1 MKTKLIAMFLTL
13 ASVLPAWAAPALIG
27 HRGSLWGVENSR
39 EAFIAGAEMG
49 YLYLETDVKVA
60 GDGTFIL
67 IHDDTTDRLGG
78 NLDITKA
85 TIDELK
91 AETYTQT
98 RSGETYTGK
107 ICTLEEY
114 LQICKDYNV
123 YPFIE
128 LKWATGIN
136 TNDCSNL
143 SRMVDKVIEY
153 GFGETAIINTSMK
166 KCLEYIRERYPDFK
180 LMFLCNSNWESNF
193 DWCVEQNIGAYIQTG
208 CFDKNTVTRFHE
220 KDLKVGVWTLNTDAL
235 YKVYGNYGCDFIA
248 VDYLDTVDLPEL
260 DPFSGLVPNVVDYPA
275 YRGTVQESYTFEDA
289 FVADVA
295 FANVR
300 RAVTGGSLLYVLDD
314 VGVRAFDM
322 KTCEKRADM
331 NLTGIAN
338 VADLSVAADGTLM
351 ALADGSLYAWADLT
365 AAPQLQMTLPDADNV
380 SFCVSGSGDDLRVYY
395 TTATGISGIALK
407 KGSLPVR
414 NLVEL
419 PENALLTVSPFSR
432 DHVVVDTRATLPV
445 EYAFNWETDGEAM
458 KQFMATPAGNLWEG
472 MAGFTPFR
480 YGSNLYLFA
489 TGSESGPFGL
499 YNVTSGL
506 QSVEAVPDGIDGFE
520 NALTGYAGGF
530 AWVEKGYIYLMAV
543 AEGQGLLRCVFKG
556 EEPKGNTGE
565 VDFRFEKVWSFTDR
579 EGNAPEHIDGTN
591 AQQGGAYKG
600 YFYINDCSDKLI
612 YVYGKDGLVGT
623 LPGGAGWGTACDD
636 AGNIIV
642 RNDKQTALEHSV
654 LIYPSG
660 TMPGSGVEPLE
671 VSFETLDIG
680 QTNFISASGD
690 VLGEGGYVYMFPNG
704 QTVVN
709 IIEFRNGEFVQT
721 HRSGGLSIQS
731 STAGYVVPIKNNK
744 EHWLYMVR
752 NNGIYEYNGAD
763 EGVVLSGSSTRPPAR
778 NSTCGAEYF
787 TLSSHNILVYN
798 SGTNYTGGF
807 TVKDQTDN
815 KYIET
820 VNPIGDKGYTAGG
833 NYSVSNWIFA
843 EKIDAGSYY
852 LYQYCPANGIAVYR
866 LWDANYVPESSVGE
880 VAVAAGQRVYPNP
893 AADKV
898 NLAVPSS
905 KVTVYTLAGV
915 PVLQLTGERISS
927 VQVGELSPGM
937 YLMTTDSGA
946 VRFLKK

>member
-289 FVADVA
+289 SVADVA

-314 VGVRAFDM
+314 AGVRAFDM
-322 KTCEKRADM
+322 KTGEKRADM

-351 ALADGSLYAWADLT
+351 ALAEGSLYAWADLT

-432 DHVVVDTRATLPV
+432 DHVVVDTRAALPV
-445 EYAFNWETDGEAM
+445 EYAFNWAADGEAM
-458 KQFMATPAGNLWEG
+458 KQFLSMPAGKLWEG

-489 TGSESGPFGL
+489 AGSESGPFGL

-556 EEPKGNTGE
+556 EEPEGNTGE
-565 VDFRFEKVWSFTDR
+565 VDFRLEKVWSFTDR

-642 RNDKQTALEHSV
+642 RNDKQTALEHSL

-709 IIEFRNGEFVQT
+709 IIEFQNGEFVQT

-905 KVTVYTLAGV
+905 TVTVYTLAGV

-937 YLMTTDSGA
+937 YLMTTDSGT

>member
-289 FVADVA
+289 SVADVA

-314 VGVRAFDM
+314 AGVRAFDM
-322 KTCEKRADM
+322 KTGEKRADM

-351 ALADGSLYAWADLT
+351 ALAEGSLYAWANLT
-365 AAPQLQMTLPDADNV
+365 AAPQLQMTLPEADNV

-458 KQFMATPAGNLWEG
+458 KQFMATPAGNFWEG

-543 AEGQGLLRCVFKG
+543 AEGQGMLRCVFKG
-556 EEPKGNTGE
+556 EEPEGNTGE

-721 HRSGGLSIQS
+721 HRSGELSIQS

-763 EGVVLSGSSTRPPAR
+763 EGVVLSGSSTRPPSR

-807 TVKDQTDN
+807 TVKDLTDN

-880 VAVAAGQRVYPNP
+880 VGVAAGQRVYPNP

-905 KVTVYTLAGV
+905 TVTVYTLAGV

-937 YLMTTDSGA
+937 YLMTTDSGT

>member
-314 VGVRAFDM
+314 AGVRAFDM

-414 NLVEL
+414 NLVSL

-556 EEPKGNTGE
+556 EEPEGNTGE

-642 RNDKQTALEHSV
+642 RNDKQTALEHSL

-833 NYSVSNWIFA
+833 SYSVSNWIFA

-937 YLMTTDSGA
+937 YLMTTDSGT

>member
-289 FVADVA
+289 SVADVA

-314 VGVRAFDM
+314 AGVRAFDM
-322 KTCEKRADM
+322 KTGEKRADM

-351 ALADGSLYAWADLT
+351 ALAEGSLYAWANLT

-414 NLVEL
+414 NLVSL
-419 PENALLTVSPFSR
+419 PENAILTISPYSR
-432 DHVVVDTRATLPV
+432 DHVVVDTRAALPV
-445 EYAFNWETDGEAM
+445 EYAFNWEADGEAM
-458 KQFMATPAGNLWEG
+458 KQFMAMPAGNLWEG

-556 EEPKGNTGE
+556 EEPEGNTGE

-763 EGVVLSGSSTRPPAR
+763 EGVVLSGSSTRPPSR

-893 AADKV
+893 VADKV

-905 KVTVYTLAGV
+905 TVTVYTLAGV

-927 VQVGELSPGM
+927 VQIGELSPGM
-937 YLMTTDSGA
+937 YLMTTDSGT

>member
-289 FVADVA
+289 SVADVA

-314 VGVRAFDM
+314 AGVRAFDM
-322 KTCEKRADM
+322 KTGEKRADM

-351 ALADGSLYAWADLT
+351 ALAGGSLYAWADLT
-365 AAPQLQMTLPDADNV
+365 ATPQLQMTLPEADNV

-395 TTATGISGIALK
+395 TTATGISSIALK

-414 NLVEL
+414 NLVSL

-432 DHVVVDTRATLPV
+432 DHVVVDTRAALPV

-458 KQFMATPAGNLWEG
+458 KQFMSMPAGKLWEG

-556 EEPKGNTGE
+556 EEPEGNTGE

-709 IIEFRNGEFVQT
+709 IIEFQNGEFVQT

-763 EGVVLSGSSTRPPAR
+763 EGVVLSGSSTRPPSR

-880 VAVAAGQRVYPNP
+880 VAVAAGQHVYPNP

-905 KVTVYTLAGV
+905 TVTVYTLAGV

-937 YLMTTDSGA
+937 YLMTTDSGT

>member
-13 ASVLPAWAAPALIG
+13 ASVLPAWAAPVLIG

-166 KCLEYIRERYPDFK
+166 KCLEYIRERYPNFK

-289 FVADVA
+289 SVADVA

-300 RAVTGGSLLYVLDD
+300 RAVTGGSLLYVLDNA
-314 VGVRAFDM
+314 GVRAFDM
-322 KTCEKRADM
+322 KTGEKRADM

-351 ALADGSLYAWADLT
+351 ALAEGSLYAWADLT
-365 AAPQLQMTLPDADNV
+365 AAPQLQMTLPEADNV

-414 NLVEL
+414 NLVSL
-419 PENALLTVSPFSR
+419 PENAILTISPYSR
-432 DHVVVDTRATLPV
+432 DHVVVDTRAALPV
-445 EYAFNWETDGEAM
+445 EYAFNWEADGEAM
-458 KQFMATPAGNLWEG
+458 KQFMSMPAGKLWVG

-556 EEPKGNTGE
+556 EEPEGNTGE

-820 VNPIGDKGYTAGG
+820 VNPIGDKDYTAGG

-905 KVTVYTLAGV
+905 TVTVYTLAGV

-937 YLMTTDSGA
+937 YLMTTDSGT

>member
-166 KCLEYIRERYPDFK
+166 KCLEYIRERYPNFK

-289 FVADVA
+289 SVADVA

-314 VGVRAFDM
+314 AGVRAFDM
-322 KTCEKRADM
+322 KTGEKRADM

-351 ALADGSLYAWADLT
+351 ALAEGSLYAWADLT
-365 AAPQLQMTLPDADNV
+365 AAPQLQMTLPEADNV

-414 NLVEL
+414 NFVEL

-432 DHVVVDTRATLPV
+432 DHVVVDTRAALPV
-445 EYAFNWETDGEAM
+445 EYAFNWEADGEAM
-458 KQFMATPAGNLWEG
+458 KQFMAMPAGNLWEG

-489 TGSESGPFGL
+489 AGSESGPFGL

-556 EEPKGNTGE
+556 EEPEGNTGE

-709 IIEFRNGEFVQT
+709 IIEFKNGEFVQA
-721 HRSGGLSIQS
+721 HRSGELSIQS

-880 VAVAAGQRVYPNP
+880 VGVAAGQRVYPNP

-905 KVTVYTLAGV
+905 TVTVYTLAGV

-946 VRFLKK
+946 IRFLKK

>member
-314 VGVRAFDM
+314 AGVRAFDM
-322 KTCEKRADM
+322 KTGEKRADM

-351 ALADGSLYAWADLT
+351 ALAEGSLYAWANLT
-365 AAPQLQMTLPDADNV
+365 AAPQLQMTLPEADNV

-414 NLVEL
+414 NFVEL

-432 DHVVVDTRATLPV
+432 DHVVVDTRAALPV

-489 TGSESGPFGL
+489 AGSESGPFGF

-543 AEGQGLLRCVFKG
+543 AEGQGMLRCVFKG
-556 EEPKGNTGE
+556 EEPEGNTGE

-763 EGVVLSGSSTRPPAR
+763 EGVVLSGSSTRPPSR

-807 TVKDQTDN
+807 TVKDLTDN

-937 YLMTTDSGA
+937 YLMTTDSGT

>member
-208 CFDKNTVTRFHE
+208 CFDKKTVTRFHE

-260 DPFSGLVPNVVDYPA
+260 DPFSGLVPNVVDYPT

-289 FVADVA
+289 SVADVA

-314 VGVRAFDM
+314 AGVRAFDM
-322 KTCEKRADM
+322 KTGEKRADM

-351 ALADGSLYAWADLT
+351 ALAEGSLYAWADLT

-414 NLVEL
+414 NLVSL
-419 PENALLTVSPFSR
+419 PENAILTISPYSR
-432 DHVVVDTRATLPV
+432 DHVVVDTRAALPV
-445 EYAFNWETDGEAM
+445 EYAFNWEADGEAM
-458 KQFMATPAGNLWEG
+458 KQFMSMPAGKLWEG

-489 TGSESGPFGL
+489 AGSESGPFGL

-520 NALTGYAGGF
+520 NALTGFAGGF

-556 EEPKGNTGE
+556 EEPEGNTGE

-612 YVYGKDGLVGT
+612 YVYGKVGLVGT

-721 HRSGGLSIQS
+721 HRSGELSIQS

-763 EGVVLSGSSTRPPAR
+763 EGVVLSGSSTRPPSR

-880 VAVAAGQRVYPNP
+880 LAVAAGQRVYPNP

-905 KVTVYTLAGV
+905 TVTVYTLAGV

-937 YLMTTDSGA
+937 YLMTTDSGT

>member
-166 KCLEYIRERYPDFK
+166 KCLEYIRERYPNFK

-289 FVADVA
+289 SVADVA

-314 VGVRAFDM
+314 AGVRAFDM
-322 KTCEKRADM
+322 KTGEKRADM

-351 ALADGSLYAWADLT
+351 ALAEGSLYAWADLT
-365 AAPQLQMTLPDADNV
+365 AAPQLQMTLPEADNV

-414 NLVEL
+414 NLVLL
-419 PENALLTVSPFSR
+419 PENAILTVSPFSR
-432 DHVVVDTRATLPV
+432 DHVVVDTRAALPV
-445 EYAFNWETDGEAM
+445 EYAFNWEADGEAM
-458 KQFMATPAGNLWEG
+458 KQFMSMPAGKLWEG

-489 TGSESGPFGL
+489 AGSESGPFGL

-556 EEPKGNTGE
+556 EEPEGNTGE

-721 HRSGGLSIQS
+721 HRSGELSIQS

-763 EGVVLSGSSTRPPAR
+763 EGVVLSGSSTRPPSR

-905 KVTVYTLAGV
+905 TVTVYTLAGV
-915 PVLQLTGERISS
+915 SVLQLTDERISS

-937 YLMTTDSGA
+937 YLMTTDSGT